1 MKYYMGIDAGGSK
14 TYALVAN
21 SEGTILSVG
30 RGGNGN
36 HQTNRDQ
43 AEDSLRSAVSDALRQ
58 AQLTVDQIEFAWF
71 GLAGADRESDYRILR
86 PIIQKMNLPN
96 TNISCDTTIALRA
109 GTNQPFGVVLICGT
123 GVNCSGMN
131 RKGESFQCGGFGYM
145 FGDFGG
151 GQDLS
156 IEVFRSVMR
165 AWEGREE
172 ETSLSNLLINKLGY
186 GSVEALR
193 DNFLDYSNYLPVEV
207 AKLLFDAVQ
216 QGDEVARRIL
226 IKQGEELGLAAAA
239 TINRLAMNEEKFD
252 IVLAGSILTRGDQDG
267 LLRSIIER
275 KAKQAAPRCSI
286 TLLNTEPAV
295 GALIL
300 AMESSGEEV
309 SPDIMNNLT
318 EFKLKSIRN
327 IQNVQKTK

>member
-14 TYALVAN
+14 TYALITN
-21 SEGTILSVG
+21 SEGTILGMG

-36 HQTNRDQ
+36 HQNNRDQ
-43 AEDSLRSAVSDALRQ
+43 AEESLQSAVSHALRH
-58 AQLTVDQIEFAWF
+58 AQLTADQIEFAWF

-96 TNISCDTTIALRA
+96 TDISCDTSIALRA
-109 GTNQPFGVVLICGT
+109 GTNQPYGVVLICGT
-123 GVNCSGMN
+123 GVNCSGIN

-156 IEVFRSVMR
+156 IEVFRSVIR

-172 ETSLSNLLINKLGY
+172 ETRLSNLLINKLGY
-186 GSVEALR
+186 ESVEVLR
-193 DNFLDYSNYLPVEV
+193 DNFLDHSKHLPVEI
-207 AKLLFDAVQ
+207 ARLLFDAVQ

-226 IKQGEELGLAAAA
+226 MKQGEELGLAAAA
-239 TINRLAMNEEKFD
+239 TINRLAMNEETFD
-252 IVLAGSILTRGDQDG
+252 IVLAGSILTRGDQFG

-275 KAKQAAPRCSI
+275 KAKQAAPHCSI

-318 EFKLKSIRN
+318 KLKINSIRNIRN
-327 IQNVQKTK
+327 IQNTN